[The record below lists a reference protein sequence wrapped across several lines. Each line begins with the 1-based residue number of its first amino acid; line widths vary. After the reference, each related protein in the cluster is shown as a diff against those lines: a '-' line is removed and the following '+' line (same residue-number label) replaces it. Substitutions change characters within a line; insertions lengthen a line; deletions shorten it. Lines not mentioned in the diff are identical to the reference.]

1 MNYRIG
7 TFATFAALALGT
19 SLYAEDKIT
28 PRNIARKGI
37 DDQGRVHG
45 DLAEVTGLKTATS
58 LGYKV
63 LLVDENGAEESVDP
77 AKTIFKPGQ
86 QFRIEIEADSDLFIY
101 VFHEGPDSVRTV
113 LMPDSIDQ
121 GRVPMVKRGQK
132 KIIPDDGTYFE
143 FTPPA
148 GKEKL
153 LVFASP
159 ERRDELTPKEAF
171 ENMDK
176 GEMIELRNEQD
187 KIISES
193 TKNQPTETIT
203 ATTIEKVAEAIG
215 SKPEF
220 RIRGGLR
227 WSPEAMEADGSKTV
241 MVGSFDD
248 TVRPLFVEISLE
260 TK

>member
-1 MNYRIG
+1 MNRIG
-7 TFATFAALALGT
+7 MIASLAALALAT
-19 SLYAEDKIT
+19 SLYAEDKVT

-58 LGYKV
+58 LGYKI
-63 LLVDENGAEESVDP
+63 LLVDENGAEQSVDP
-77 AKTIFKPGQ
+77 AKTVFQPGQ

-101 VFHEGPDSVRTV
+101 VFHEGPDAVRTV
-113 LMPDSIDQ
+113 LMPDAIDQ

-132 KIIPDDGTYFE
+132 KVIPDDGTYFE

-153 LVFASP
+153 LVYASP

-176 GEMIELRNEQD
+176 GEMIELKNQQD
-187 KIISES
+187 KIISDS
-193 TKNQPTETIT
+193 TKNQPTEAIT
-203 ATTIEKVAEAIG
+203 APSIEQVAEVLET
-215 SKPEF
+215 KPEF

-227 WSPEAMEADGSKTV
+227 WSPEGMESDGGKTV
-241 MVGSFDD
+241 LVGSFDEN
-248 TVRPLFVEISLE
+248 VRPSLAVEITLE